1 VESYYPLIIP
11 TKPYIKQY
19 LQALYGNPVI
29 FNSSNSLGIILVAL
43 LERPFKSHKRKDI
56 LSFRVFDKFDTPM
69 HTYLPKSWL
78 KNYKYG
84 HTLSDQNIIAL
95 NKFFENQFEED
106 LYKACELA
114 RIYKVEL
121 KKAMEEFCWRHCIEI
136 EEHISFEALK
146 KKEYRFR
153 IEQEKQKQKTLQKH
167 PPPLSRQNLTLL
179 RKIS

>member
-1 VESYYPLIIP
+1 MENHYSIVIP

-19 LQALYGNPVI
+19 LQALYGSPVI
-29 FNSSNSLGIILVAL
+29 FNSSNCFGIILASL
-43 LERPFKSHKRKDI
+43 LERPYKSHKRKNI
-56 LSFRVFDKFDTPM
+56 LSFRVFDKFDTEL
-69 HTYLPKSWL
+69 HVYLPKSWL

-84 HTLSDQNIIAL
+84 HTLRDQNIIGL

-146 KKEYRFR
+146 KKEYRYR
-153 IEQEKQKQKTLQKH
+153 MEKEKQKQNTLLKH
-167 PPPLSRQNLTLL
+167 PPLLSRPNFTLL
-179 RKIS
+179 KKIS